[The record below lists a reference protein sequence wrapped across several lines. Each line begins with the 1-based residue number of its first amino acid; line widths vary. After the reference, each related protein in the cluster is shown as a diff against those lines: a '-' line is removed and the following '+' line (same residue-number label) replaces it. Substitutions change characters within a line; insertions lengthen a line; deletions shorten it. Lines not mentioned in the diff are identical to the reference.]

1 MTMTASPFRLKDT
14 DLLLGPKGSD
24 LADASIRCQLTQ
36 SELVPSAS
44 GGGDSLETFCATFA
58 DPGGRAT
65 WELQL
70 AGFQAYADAQDLTML
85 LFDHEL
91 EEFDFLLLPRGGTVS
106 ATNPGFS
113 GTVTLTPTNIGGT
126 AAAWATFTVTLTVK
140 GRPVKVTSVP
150 AP

>member
-1 MTMTASPFRLKDT
+1 MTLTSSPFRLRDV
-14 DLLLGPKGSD
+14 DVHLAPKGTDPMTAPSY
-24 LADASIRCQLTQ
+24 RCQLTQ
-36 SELVPSAS
+36 AELVPSAS
-44 GGGDSLETFCATFA
+44 GGGDAIETFCATHE

-65 WELQL
+65 WALQL

-91 EEFDFLLLPRGGTVS
+91 EEFDYVLLPRGGVVS
-106 ATNPGFS
+106 ASNPGFS

-126 AAAWATFTVTLTVK
+126 AATWAAFTVSLAATGK
-140 GRPVKVTSVP
+140 PVKVTA